1 MRVLLDT
8 SFIITAFSCKIDIM
22 TSLNRLLDDAIQ
34 LAIID
39 KTQQELRGKPL
50 ASLIMQ
56 YLEKHHAQII
66 PTPQDK
72 NVDNLILDNL
82 TPDTIVATQDKKLK
96 ERLKKRKTTILTI
109 RQKRYIALV

>member
-8 SFIITAFSCKIDIM
+8 SFIITAFACKIDIM
-22 TSLNRLLDDAIQ
+22 TECNRLLDDAIQ

-39 KTQQELRGKPL
+39 KTQQELKGKPL
-50 ASLIMQ
+50 ASLITH
-56 YLEKHHAQII
+56 YLEMHHAHII
-66 PTPQDK
+66 PTSQDK

-82 TPDTIVATQDKKLK
+82 TPNTIVATQDKKLK

-109 RQKRYIALV
+109 RQKQYIALV

>member
-8 SFIITAFSCKIDIM
+8 SFIITAFACKIDIM
-22 TSLNRLLDDAIQ
+22 TSLHRLIDDSIQ
-34 LAIID
+34 IAMID
-39 KTQQELRGKPL
+39 KTQQELKGKPL
-50 ASLIMQ
+50 ASLILQ
-56 YLEKHHAQII
+56 YLENHHVHII